1 LAVIRLCLD
10 TTAYSRLMRG
20 QPKLQERLESADEVL
35 LPVTVLGE
43 LYAGFEGGS
52 RLAENLA
59 LLAAFRSQPG
69 VAVIDLT
76 DNIAQRYAAIVMS
89 LKQQGTPIPTNDIWI
104 AAAALENG
112 GRIIA
117 YDQHFEAVAGLIVE
131 AP

>member
-1 LAVIRLCLD
+1 VIRLCLD

>member
-1 LAVIRLCLD
+1 
-10 TTAYSRLMRG
+10 MRG
-20 QPKLQERLESADEVL
+20 QPKLQERLESANEVL

-59 LLAAFRSQPG
+59 LLAAFRTQPG
-69 VAVIDLT
+69 VVVIDLT
-76 DNIAQRYAAIVMS
+76 DNIAQRYAAIMMT

-104 AAAALENG
+104 AAAAFKNG

-117 YDQHFEAVAGLIVE
+117 YDHHFEAVAGLMVE

>member
-1 LAVIRLCLD
+1 MMQA
-10 TTAYSRLMRG
+10 SHELMRG

-59 LLAAFRSQPG
+59 PLAAFRGQPG
-69 VAVIDLT
+69 VAVVDLT
-76 DNIAQRYAAIVMS
+76 DNIAQRYAAIVRS
-89 LKQQGTPIPTNDIWI
+89 LKHQGTPIPTNDIWI

-117 YDQHFEAVAGLIVE
+117 YDNHFEAVPGLME
-131 AP
+131 CSG

>member
-1 LAVIRLCLD
+1 MFGGD
-10 TTAYSRLMRG
+10 RLMRG

-43 LYAGFEGGS
+43 LCAGFEGGS

-69 VAVIDLT
+69 FVVVDLT

-89 LKQQGTPIPTNDIWI
+89 LKQQGMPIPTNDIWI

-117 YDQHFEAVAGLIVE
+117 YDHRFKAVAGLMVE

>member
-52 RLAENLA
+52 RMAANLA
-59 LLAAFRSQPG
+59 LLAAFRKEARSGSDRLVRSGRHFGHSLLSAAGRAFTSCDRASGRACPVSVG
-69 VAVIDLT
+69 V
-76 DNIAQRYAAIVMS
+76 
-89 LKQQGTPIPTNDIWI
+89 TPD
-104 AAAALENG
+104 G
-112 GRIIA
+112 DGRSRR
-117 YDQHFEAVAGLIVE
+117 V
-131 AP
+131 PRR